1 MMRARLNL
9 KAPILCRSVP
19 TGVWSVAATRDRFV
33 VRTAMRWEPFTRL
46 ERDGGN
52 DLFVSFLRRSLIAAE
67 TADAGAGW
75 DLGGTDE

>member
-1 MMRARLNL
+1 
-9 KAPILCRSVP
+9 
-19 TGVWSVAATRDRFV
+19 
-33 VRTAMRWEPFTRL
+33 MRWEPFTGL

-75 DLGGTDE
+75 DLGGSDE